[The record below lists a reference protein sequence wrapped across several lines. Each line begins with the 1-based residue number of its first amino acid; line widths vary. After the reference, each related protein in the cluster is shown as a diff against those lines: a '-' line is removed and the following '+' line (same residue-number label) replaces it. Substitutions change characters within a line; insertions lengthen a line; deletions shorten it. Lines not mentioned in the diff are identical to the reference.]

1 MWPTE
6 DDGWRQFAAVSG
18 VAGVLL
24 GALGPAV
31 SLYAGT
37 SGWAYGE
44 WRGSF
49 YPPGLSQARFL
60 DHYGER
66 LTACEVNATFYR
78 IQSEA
83 AVARWANAV
92 PDRFRFAVKAH
103 RRLSYRKQLFP
114 DDDTASHIRDFLASL
129 RPFGEKLGCLLIQ
142 VPAFLERDDLGLAQ
156 LLDLLPRELRFACEL
171 QHPSWNS
178 VEVASTLAGRGGTV
192 CVRET
197 EGALPATLPPG
208 PLAYV
213 RLKATHYTDEER
225 DALLATLSR
234 EARERDVFVFARHK
248 DVAADDPYTGLGLAR
263 WLVAKSRGRSRG

>member
-1 MWPTE
+1 
-6 DDGWRQFAAVSG
+6 
-18 VAGVLL
+18 
-24 GALGPAV
+24 V

-49 YPPGLSQARFL
+49 YPAGLSQARFL

-78 IQSEA
+78 VQSEA
-83 AVARWANAV
+83 AVARWANSV

-103 RRLSYRKQLFP
+103 RRVSYRKQLLP
-114 DDDTASHIRDFLASL
+114 DQDTESHIREFLGSL
-129 RPFGEKLGCLLIQ
+129 RPFGKKLGCLLIQ
-142 VPAFLERDDLGLAQ
+142 VPAFLERDDAGLARV
-156 LLDLLPRELRFACEL
+156 LDLLPPGLPYACEL
-171 QHPSWNS
+171 QHPSWNV
-178 VEVASTLAGRGGTV
+178 VEVASTLAERGGTV

-197 EGALPATLPPG
+197 EGVLPATLPPG

-234 EARERDVFVFARHK
+234 EARERDVFAFARHK
-248 DVAADDPYTGLGLAR
+248 DVAADDPHTGLGLAQ
-263 WLVAKSRGRSRG
+263 WLVAKSQGNQDGA